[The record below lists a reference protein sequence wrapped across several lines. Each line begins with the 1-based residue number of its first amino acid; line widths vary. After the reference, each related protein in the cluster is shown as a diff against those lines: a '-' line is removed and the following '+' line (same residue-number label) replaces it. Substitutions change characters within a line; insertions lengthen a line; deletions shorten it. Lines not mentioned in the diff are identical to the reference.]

1 MLRLALPQDVCLLCL
16 PVMKNGESQA
26 AYDAEMAPIEK
37 KIQTKLVTQFDEIRL
52 SIAMALSITHLAIE
66 REQRCS
72 GAEMRRWMPRIH
84 GFEPLTKFHDL
95 LKSNQVG
102 HFVAVRGN
110 VVRVSG
116 VRQKVV
122 KMKWQCSVCGLETE
136 KMLEGGAYSTKG
148 LRCADSECKGRSNTM
163 VAQRREADTID
174 WQMVRLQEGN
184 DDGDVADAGRTP
196 RSVECDLHSDL
207 CDGVVP
213 GDTVT
218 ICGEFLCTV
227 TFYANLA
234 HSLTRSP

>member
-1 MLRLALPQDVCLLCL
+1 MRS
-16 PVMKNGESQA
+16 GESQA
-26 AYDAEMAPIEK
+26 AYDEEMVAIEQR
-37 KIQTKLVTQFDEIRL
+37 IQTNLVTHFDQIRL

-66 REQRCS
+66 REQRCA
-72 GAEMRRWMPRIH
+72 GAEMRRWMPRVH
-84 GFEPLTKFHDL
+84 GFGPLTKFHDL

-122 KMKWQCSVCGLETE
+122 MMQWECSVCGLTTK
-136 KMLEGGAYSTKG
+136 KMLEGGVYSTKG

-163 VAQRREADTID
+163 VAQRRQAETID

-196 RSVECDLHSDL
+196 RSVECDVHSVSG
-207 CDGVVP
+207 GV
-213 GDTVT
+213 
-218 ICGEFLCTV
+218 
-227 TFYANLA
+227 
-234 HSLTRSP
+234 RSSSRLPR